1 MTAEEAKAFLSEIGY
16 NPTDEE
22 VAQFTGQLNDA
33 TYQTTQKVAIDEYV
47 DPRYVDA
54 GEIRAAY
61 EELGL
66 VDVADADVDRFVG
79 QFDEETQLEAVR
91 EYAPVATTNII
102 RGIIGSPSVEDD
114 PNTDVDE
121 SKDAT
126 GIYRELEAGA
136 TRDEALEAALA
147 KLTTDLGLTE
157 AELLKEIGIT
167 KDELSDE
174 IDVVAKD
181 VTEVKEDVTKVK
193 EDVGEVKEDVGDL
206 TEVIGEAGVEDD
218 PTTELTD
225 ESKDPT
231 GLFATIK
238 AYEDAGLD
246 RDTALQKAIDDV
258 STALGTS
265 KTDLLAAIGET
276 ETTLT
281 EEIEG
286 VETALTGDITA
297 LGVDLDAVAEL
308 VGKPALTKEIEG
320 VETALTE
327 DIGDVAA
334 DVTTLGT
341 DLQTVADFVGKPA
354 REVTQTDIDF
364 VADIIAGGNVT
375 EELTLQYDVTGDGIV
390 DISDQNLLTDTL
402 QGTTDTALADTSMFD
417 PATGLFLQQEKDTQT
432 QLDAITDMNT
442 DINTQIDTQ
451 TRKQNVNQLGEM
463 LAGANDL
470 YGQQVTTTPGEK
482 AQIDYLYDIGGDSI
496 FATEQQAG
504 LFASPYGAKRGQ
516 PQPANN
522 PMGPMARA
530 SGFAQGGQVEDEND
544 RLLRLLG
551 EL

>member
-1 MTAEEAKAFLSEIGY
+1 
-16 NPTDEE
+16 
-22 VAQFTGQLNDA
+22 
-33 TYQTTQKVAIDEYV
+33 
-47 DPRYVDA
+47 
-54 GEIRAAY
+54 
-61 EELGL
+61 
-66 VDVADADVDRFVG
+66 
-79 QFDEETQLEAVR
+79 
-91 EYAPVATTNII
+91 
-102 RGIIGSPSVEDD
+102 
-114 PNTDVDE
+114 
-121 SKDAT
+121 
-126 GIYRELEAGA
+126 
-136 TRDEALEAALA
+136 
-147 KLTTDLGLTE
+147 
-157 AELLKEIGIT
+157 
-167 KDELSDE
+167 
-174 IDVVAKD
+174 
-181 VTEVKEDVTKVK
+181 
-193 EDVGEVKEDVGDL
+193 
-206 TEVIGEAGVEDD
+206 
-218 PTTELTD
+218 
-225 ESKDPT
+225 
-231 GLFATIK
+231 
-238 AYEDAGLD
+238 
-246 RDTALQKAIDDV
+246 
-258 STALGTS
+258 LGTS

-281 EEIEG
+281 E
-286 VETALTGDITA
+286 
-297 LGVDLDAVAEL
+297 
-308 VGKPALTKEIEG
+308 EIEG

-504 LFASPYGAKRGQ
+504 LFASPYGTKRGQ